1 MLAKMLNP
9 HMDIRW
15 TTEAAWFASSDP
27 VVVRAGVLLL
37 EAAARS
43 SHSATLPDR
52 AETLARLAGMSPEHW
67 AAAGESVLEGF
78 DHVEEGWRH
87 RAMHDLQAAVQ
98 ERFGAQLQELA
109 ASSVLASQAVD
120 EFPLVGEV
128 KPAGRSKGKRA
139 LPKDFVFSPA
149 LIAYA
154 ESAGF
159 LTPAHQDW
167 LLTKFRDFAN
177 SSKRLYSNWDATARN
192 YISSSIT
199 ARDFLTFFGYWP
211 RDSKERLAK
220 GEGVSASSVPV
231 GRPGPQS
238 FEKAA
243 LDASKDTMNKVLGA
257 RYGKAAAQ
265 DVPFRAA
272 SHERPASFGFNMAGG
287 PR

>member
-1 MLAKMLNP
+1 MLSQMLNP
-9 HMDIRW
+9 HVDIRW
-15 TTEAAWFASSDP
+15 TTEAEWFASGDAA
-27 VVVRAGVLLL
+27 VVRAGVLLL

-43 SHSATLPDR
+43 SQPATLP
-52 AETLARLAGMSPEHW
+52 ASAVTLARLAGMSLEIW
-67 AAAGESVLEGF
+67 AEKGESALAGF
-78 DHVEEGWRH
+78 DRVEGGWRH

-109 ASSVLASQAVD
+109 ASSVLAGQAVD

-167 LLTKFRDFAN
+167 LLTKFRDFA
-177 SSKRLYSNWDATARN
+177 SSNKRLYSNWDATARN

-199 ARDFLTFFGYWP
+199 GRDFLTFFGYWP
-211 RDSKERLAK
+211 RDSKERLAM
-220 GEGVSASSVPV
+220 GDGVSASSVLV

-243 LDASKDTMNKVLGA
+243 LNASTDTMNEVLGA
-257 RYGKAAAQ
+257 RYGKSSAQ
-265 DVPFRAA
+265 DVPFRA
-272 SHERPASFGFNMAGG
+272 SSPERTASFGFNMAGG
-287 PR
+287 AR